1 MPRRL
6 AFFVLVAL
14 ACGDEQLVEVVEQ
27 GGGAR
32 AGGGALAPT
41 EAPREPD
48 PLLAKARG
56 AVEHGRL
63 PRAIEDELLAS
74 DAPAHARARRILA
87 AMRELAPA
95 PAEEPTSAPTE
106 SPATEAA
113 PIASPT
119 MPAVTPGPS
128 APPSATAEP
137 AAAPVRVR
145 PTLQR
150 MSLTKQGDGATLE
163 LVTGRGVLVGVV
175 HQREQGI
182 VRLVLEGVAANPKV
196 LSSRPSITGA
206 RVTNVDAGPKAVRV
220 TLALDD
226 GWTYDG
232 VKKTGTGARVRLR
245 RT

>member
-95 PAEEPTSAPTE
+95 PAEEPTAPTE
-106 SPATEAA
+106 SPATESA
-113 PIASPT
+113 PTQSPAT
-119 MPAVTPGPS
+119 PAVTPGPS